1 MYIPS
6 HQYEVK
12 VLVDT
17 EQRLQYENGTPFT
30 GSKYVE
36 LTNGTKYDVPS
47 SDLEKGNFDR
57 GRKLLTP
64 INFRDPRLA
73 LSFLAP
79 FIPKRKPG
87 KTTIKRK
94 FVKHNVTGK
103 IIEVDDNKYQEVF
116 TEEPSHLSFGEL
128 TWHIA
133 GPRYD
138 ISSLNILQEGTVTK
152 NAREVQALERKLPGV
167 SSYVVDLTFLS
178 DPQYVNQTPQ
188 IPLNINIVL
197 PSPS

>member
-12 VLVDT
+12 ALVDT

-36 LTNGTKYDVPS
+36 LTNGTKYDVPN

-73 LSFLAP
+73 LSFLTP

-94 FVKHNVTGK
+94 FVKHKVTGK
-103 IIEVDDNKYQEVF
+103 IIEVDENKYQEVF
-116 TEEPSHLSFGEL
+116 TEEPSHLAFGEL
-128 TWHIA
+128 TLHIA
-133 GPRYD
+133 GPLYD
-138 ISSLNILQEGTVTK
+138 ISSLNILQEGTITK
-152 NAREVQALERKLPGV
+152 NAREVQVLERSLPGV
-167 SSYVVDLTFLS
+167 SSYLGDLTFLS
-178 DPQYVNQTPQ
+178 DPQYVDQTPQ
-188 IPLNINIVL
+188 IPLNTTIIL